1 LNIFYTDLN
10 AFMPKTFAEISGW
23 ISANISKHA
32 GIDPSEVALD
42 ADIAHFRLDSLIL
55 VNITT
60 ELEEYIPMELSPS
73 IFWEMRTIAATSQ
86 WIAENQE
93 E

>member
-1 LNIFYTDLN
+1 
-10 AFMPKTFAEISGW
+10 MPKTFSEISDW
-23 ISANISKHA
+23 ITANISKHA
-32 GIDPSEVALD
+32 GMDPAEVEPD
-42 ADIAHFRLDSLIL
+42 ADIVHFRLDSLIL

-60 ELEEYIPMELSPS
+60 ELEDFIGMELSPS

-93 E
+93 V

>member
-1 LNIFYTDLN
+1 
-10 AFMPKTFAEISGW
+10 MPKTFTEISDW
-23 ISANISKHA
+23 IAANISKHA

-42 ADIAHFRLDSLIL
+42 ADIVHFRLDSLIL

-60 ELEEYIPMELSPS
+60 ELEEHLGMELSPS

-93 E
+93 V

>member
-1 LNIFYTDLN
+1 MYTLLD
-10 AFMPKTFAEISGW
+10 AFMPKTFTEISEW
-23 ISANISKHA
+23 ITANISKHA
-32 GIDPSEVALD
+32 GIDPSEAAPD
-42 ADIAHFRLDSLIL
+42 TDIVNFRLDSLIL

-60 ELEEYIPMELSPS
+60 ELEEYIGMELSPS

-93 E
+93 I

>member
-1 LNIFYTDLN
+1 
-10 AFMPKTFAEISGW
+10 MPKTFTEISEW
-23 ISANISKHA
+23 IAVHISKHA
-32 GIDPSEVALD
+32 GINSSEVAID
-42 ADIAHFRLDSLIL
+42 ADITHFRLDSLIL

-60 ELEEYIPMELSPS
+60 ELEEYVGMELSPS

-93 E
+93 L

>member
-1 LNIFYTDLN
+1 
-10 AFMPKTFAEISGW
+10 MPKTFTEISEW
-23 ISANISKHA
+23 ISAHISKHA
-32 GIDPSEVALD
+32 GIDPSEVSID

-93 E
+93 V

>member
-1 LNIFYTDLN
+1 MSKNFT
-10 AFMPKTFAEISGW
+10 EITEW
-23 ISANISKHA
+23 IAVNISKHA
-32 GIDPSEVALD
+32 GINPSEVELD
-42 ADIAHFRLDSLIL
+42 ADIVHFRLDSLIL

-60 ELEEYIPMELSPS
+60 ELEEYVGMELSPS

-93 E
+93 V